1 MLDEFLRCL
10 VIGFALASIIGP
22 ISILCI
28 NQTLKYGFGAGFSS
42 SLGASSAE
50 AVYAAVAAFG
60 LSFIL
65 NFLLEYQFFLKFFG
79 GLFLLVLGLRIFM
92 SEKINGEK
100 IRVKKRS
107 FWLNYST
114 VFVLTIANP
123 LTIMLFL
130 SAFSIIGTGANPLF
144 MVLGILVGSILAY
157 LVLIICVIF
166 VKKKANDKILDLMG
180 KSSALIIIFFAVFG
194 IVDAIK
200 ML

>member
-1 MLDEFLRCL
+1 MLEEFLRCL

-22 ISILCI
+22 ISVLCI

-60 LSFIL
+60 LSFIM

-79 GLFLLVLGLRIFM
+79 GLFLLGLGLKIFM
-92 SEKINGEK
+92 SQKLNNDKIK
-100 IRVKKRS
+100 VKKRS

-114 VFVLTIANP
+114 VFVLTMANP

-130 SAFSIIGTGANPLF
+130 SAFSVIGSGAHPLF
-144 MVLGILVGSILAY
+144 MVVGILVGSILAY
-157 LVLIICVIF
+157 LVLIICVMF
-166 VKKKANDKILDLMG
+166 VKKKANERILDLMG
-180 KSSALIIIFFAVFG
+180 KASALIIVFFAVYG
-194 IVDAIK
+194 IFDAVK